1 MKDSKKFIPL
11 VLALALTFSSC
22 NMDFVGNIKDFFG
35 NSSTQE
41 PQEITVDL
49 VLEQLTTQKIK
60 ALAVNGAVD
69 VSQTMDD
76 MKYTGVAKMDAGLN
90 VDDGDLDFVGYVN
103 AKKNG
108 QLQNAV
114 ATMAFMDDWQVFI
127 KAINN
132 APSAEFSYYRNPEN
146 VEYLE
151 LSENFKE
158 IMEKESVIP
167 EEYEA
172 YDKEILEILGYEE
185 GKTVKDTLVS
195 AVNGVNALIIELADA
210 AGAITLSEKE
220 MMVNIPQFVANVQA
234 DAVDF
239 IEDFTIKTTLKELL
253 LQEQLKKYMNS
264 LTRDIDA
271 KELQDGMKK
280 LYEAVKEDFSDETSL
295 TIEDWANIFKI
306 ICINPNDHATAY
318 EYLVELICSEE
329 FYELTDGQMIDCN
342 TSIFEQ
348 TTGMYLEDGYHEYKD
363 LNEEQKQECITHFED
378 EIKEIADV
386 IKEIVLVEDGKITF
400 GSDENT
406 AIIEG
411 CEFVYGLH
419 EDNTISDLSVK
430 GSLKMGNIEGSLE
443 GKISFMKEA
452 TTVTDISN
460 FKVFAETT
468 GEYLN
473 GVSENYIYDSNQS
486 MYIYPEIQ
494 NGKLVGFVTK
504 QEEYVGEWIYVTYD
518 NTYNAETGTLVVNGE
533 YTYQIETEMN
543 PTDYAPL
550 YINIS
555 NKDAYWS
562 NSNYYPIYQEET
574 IQPVYKTVKEYMQTL
589 AK

>member
-1 MKDSKKFIPL
+1 MRNFKKFIPL
-11 VLALALTFSSC
+11 VLAFALTFSSC
-22 NMDFVGNIKDFFG
+22 NIDLFG
-35 NSSTQE
+35 NSSNQGPE
-41 PQEITVDL
+41 EVTVDL

-69 VSQTMDD
+69 FSQTMDD

-103 AKKNG
+103 AKENG

-114 ATMAFMDDWQVFI
+114 AAMAFMDDWQVFI
-127 KAINN
+127 KTMNN

-210 AGAITLSEKE
+210 AGASTLSEKE
-220 MMVNIPQFVANVQA
+220 MTVNIPQFVANVQA

-411 CEFVYGLH
+411 CQFVYGLH

-452 TTVTDISN
+452 TTLTDISN

-562 NSNYYPIYQEET
+562 NSKYYPIYQEET

>member
-1 MKDSKKFIPL
+1 MKNSKKFIPL
-11 VLALALTFSSC
+11 VLAFALTFSSC
-22 NMDFVGNIKDFFG
+22 NIDLFG
-35 NSSTQE
+35 NSSSQE
-41 PQEITVDL
+41 PEEVTVDL

-69 VSQTMDD
+69 FSQTMDD

-90 VDDGDLDFVGYVN
+90 IDDGDLDFVGYVN
-103 AKKNG
+103 TKENG

-114 ATMAFMDDWQVFI
+114 AAMAFMDDWQVFI
-127 KAINN
+127 KTMNN
-132 APSAEFSYYRNPEN
+132 APSAEFSYYRNPAN

-210 AGAITLSEKE
+210 AGAITLSEEE
-220 MMVNIPQFVANVQA
+220 MTVNISQFVANVQA

-280 LYEAVKEDFSDETSL
+280 LYEALKEDFSDETSL

-318 EYLVELICSEE
+318 EYLVELICSKEL
-329 FYELTDGQMIDCN
+329 YELTDGQMIDCN

-411 CEFVYGLH
+411 CQFVYGLH

-452 TTVTDISN
+452 TTLTDISN
-460 FKVFAETT
+460 FKVFAGTT

-473 GVSENYIYDSNQS
+473 GVSENYIYDYLQS

-494 NGKLVGFVTK
+494 NGKFF
-504 QEEYVGEWIYVTYD
+504 
-518 NTYNAETGTLVVNGE
+518 
-533 YTYQIETEMN
+533 
-543 PTDYAPL
+543 TDTA
-550 YINIS
+550 N
-555 NKDAYWS
+555 
-562 NSNYYPIYQEET
+562 
-574 IQPVYKTVKEYMQTL
+574 
-589 AK
+589 